1 MRPGSS
7 PDTDG
12 LQEALRAGGRVSSL
26 LPLEH
31 LPPTPDPRARARTE
45 LLSMALMASIVLGYA
60 FACWGT
66 DDPADTSALPL
77 SLAPSTIEELHPSI
91 ASVVEEAAGN
101 GAVLELTLVQAA
113 PMYPASVV
121 SEFSRDALA
130 VARRMRQFFPHM
142 ENPTVRFVAE
152 VAQEPGGGLL
162 FSIDLDRAR
171 LMAKAGTPDFTFQ
184 DLLNQAQAVRFLDPE
199 GRRYVAS
206 FCADP
211 IASSA
216 TQFCLREVH

>member
-7 PDTDG
+7 LNTDSP
-12 LQEALRAGGRVSSL
+12 QEAFGGSISSR

-31 LPPTPDPRARARTE
+31 PAPTPDPRAKSRTE
-45 LLSMALMASIVLGYA
+45 LLSVAVMASIVLGYA
-60 FACWGT
+60 FACWGS
-66 DDPADTSALPL
+66 DDLASIPEAPL
-77 SLAPSTIEELHPSI
+77 SSAPATIEEVHPRI

-101 GAVLELTLVQAA
+101 GAVLEVTLMQAS

-130 VARRMRQFFPHM
+130 VAQRMRQFFPDID
-142 ENPTVRFVAE
+142 NQTLRFVAA
-152 VAQEPGGGLL
+152 VAQEPGDGLL
-162 FSIDLDRAR
+162 FSIDLDRPR
-171 LMAKAGTPDFTFQ
+171 LMAKVAAADFTFQ

-211 IASSA
+211 IARSA

>member
-1 MRPGSS
+1 
-7 PDTDG
+7 
-12 LQEALRAGGRVSSL
+12 
-26 LPLEH
+26 
-31 LPPTPDPRARARTE
+31 
-45 LLSMALMASIVLGYA
+45 MASIVLGYA
-60 FACWGT
+60 FACWGP
-66 DDPADTSALPL
+66 DEPASISEAPLPSTPL
-77 SLAPSTIEELHPSI
+77 TIEELHPRI

-101 GAVLELTLVQAA
+101 GAVLEVTLVQTS

-130 VARRMRQFFPHM
+130 VAQRMRQFFPHID
-142 ENPTVRFVAE
+142 NQTLRFVAE
-152 VAQEPGGGLL
+152 VAQEPGDGLL

-171 LMAKAGTPDFTFQ
+171 LMSKVGAADFSFQ

-211 IASSA
+211 IANSA